1 MLRFVADD
9 LWVAEQP
16 QRFFGLEIGT
26 RMTVVRLPSSDLW
39 LHSPIRRT
47 PELERELAA
56 LGRVRFAVAPN
67 RFHHLY
73 VADWTALNDAVELFV
88 APGISDKR
96 PDLREHPVLS
106 STAPPAWADVI
117 EQVAFEGFPL
127 LNEVAFFHRPSRT
140 LVLSDLAARIGPES
154 PAWTRFMF
162 RLSGTY
168 DRLAPLA
175 LERFSIR
182 DRTAARA
189 SLRRILDWPFERV
202 VVAHGSITERAGREE
217 FERGWRWLLQS

>member
-1 MLRFVADD
+1 MLRPVAAD

-16 QRFFGLEIGT
+16 QRFFGLELGT

-73 VADWTALNDAVELFV
+73 VADWTERSDAVELFV
-88 APGISDKR
+88 APGIGDKR

-127 LNEVAFFHRPSRT
+127 SNEVAFFHRPSRT

-154 PAWTRFMF
+154 PTWTRFVF
-162 RLSGTY
+162 RLSGAY
-168 DRLAPLA
+168 GRLASLP
-175 LERFSIR
+175 LERFAIR
-182 DRTAARA
+182 DRKAARA

-202 VVAHGSITERAGREE
+202 VVAHGSIAERGGREE
-217 FERGWRWLLQS
+217 LERGWRWLLQS